1 MSFFFFHLRKFDKT
15 RRPSGKGTTWRS
27 VLTNIGVSHTCVLL
41 LFVAYFFMESMTAAV
56 DWENSTIT
64 LRGGMRGASRGR
76 ARQRAELRRER
87 EDRDAEKNQKY
98 LRVKKIVFI
107 CRTYQGTSPTTS
119 GRWPGGMR

>member
-1 MSFFFFHLRKFDKT
+1 
-15 RRPSGKGTTWRS
+15 
-27 VLTNIGVSHTCVLL
+27 
-41 LFVAYFFMESMTAAV
+41 MESMTAAV

-98 LRVKKIVFI
+98 LRVDIVFI
-107 CRTYQGTSPTTS
+107 FRTYQGTSPTTS